1 LKQSS
6 LLTINTFQPPH
17 HLQQFGFPNESSM
30 MTDSSSVATQ
40 VDHNHHQQQQQ
51 YHQASPSNVNKL
63 QRSNS
68 YLNNNTNQ
76 DVINGIVYN
85 YRANNH
91 YNNLIYKTKLNQL
104 EANEEGNQ
112 QSSSY
117 QHHQN
122 FNDPITVKKEYDKYY
137 HVIDDTISQHQYSM
151 DSLSVTSL
159 TQQQQQQQQQQQG
172 QNSSPMRLST
182 HKTSRSP
189 THWNSSK
196 QGTKRVF
203 PEIDT
208 RLLGNRGVVNSIV
221 LLSDRHTGRSNHS
234 SSDAIRNY
242 RKSFSK
248 PNKNDLRKNPYIVR
262 YLSDLSVLWLTFYI
276 VFAYL

>member
-1 LKQSS
+1 MKHNKSYLVCLNSVFYFVLNQSS

-17 HLQQFGFPNESSM
+17 RLQQFGFPNESSM

-40 VDHNHHQQQQQ
+40 VDHNHHHQQQQQ
-51 YHQASPSNVNKL
+51 PQYHQTSPSNVNKL

-68 YLNNNTNQ
+68 YLNNNANQ

-112 QSSSY
+112 PSSSY
-117 QHHQN
+117 QHHQS
-122 FNDPITVKKEYDKYY
+122 FHDPITVKKEYDKYY

-159 TQQQQQQQQQQQG
+159 TQQQQQQQQQG

-208 RLLGNRGVVNSIV
+208 RLLGNRGVVNSNV
-221 LLSDRHTGRSNHS
+221 LLSDRHTSRSNHS
-234 SSDAIRNY
+234 SSDAIRNLQ
-242 RKSFSK
+242 KELF
-248 PNKNDLRKNPYIVR
+248 
-262 YLSDLSVLWLTFYI
+262 
-276 VFAYL
+276 